1 MGFLLVV
8 FYLYFLS
15 IKGKGG
21 GQGWWARVRGVQ
33 DIILKAKWERYC
45 S

>member
-21 GQGWWARVRGVQ
+21 GSSGHHIKGKMGE
-33 DIILKAKWERYC
+33 IL
-45 S
+45 